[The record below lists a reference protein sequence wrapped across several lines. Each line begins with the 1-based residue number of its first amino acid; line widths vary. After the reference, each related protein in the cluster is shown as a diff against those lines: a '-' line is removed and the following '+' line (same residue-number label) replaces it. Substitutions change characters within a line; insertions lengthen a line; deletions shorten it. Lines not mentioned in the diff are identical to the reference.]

1 MFAGLAD
8 EKRPSLKNTT
18 KTRIFSK
25 GGWGGVGYES
35 PKEILRGKLFGW
47 LTSPIQISHRLLIHI

>member
-35 PKEILRGKLFGW
+35 PKEILRGKIIW
-47 LTSPIQISHRLLIHI
+47 VAYKSHSNLT